1 MYHDQRL
8 IMRDGMLIGA
18 LERMC
23 ATLEISPSQ
32 AALAKERYDGVGEW
46 LAGSD
51 EPLLKLM
58 GIFLQGS
65 TAIGTTVKPIGS
77 SEHDVDLVAHAPG
90 LGDWVEPV
98 VLKKAI
104 GDRLKANGHYKPLLV
119 EMARCWRLVYANEFH
134 MDITPSIPN
143 QSCNMGGELVP
154 DRALKMWKP
163 SNPKG
168 YKALFLERVKL
179 APRFRVTK
187 SLHTQDRARADI
199 EPYPDQVRFKGLLQR
214 VVQILKRHRDV
225 FVSVN
230 EVDQSLSPISVLVT
244 TLASQSYE
252 YCVRTFIYDT
262 ELDLLFDVIRHMPDF
277 IEARSVNGRMHWF
290 VWNETTKG
298 ENFAE
303 KWNADPKRAEVFFT
317 WHARALNDISRLKD
331 AEGLDGLKRHLGDA
345 FGSGPAKA
353 VIDAITNDISAS
365 RRAGTLGVAP
375 RVGLVTGIAAATAT
389 PVRANT
395 FFGR

>member
-32 AALAKERYDGVGEW
+32 VALAKERYDGVGEW

-51 EPLLKLM
+51 DPLLKLM

-77 SEHDVDLVAHAPG
+77 NEHDVDLVAHAPG

-98 VLKKAI
+98 ALKKAI
-104 GDRLKANGHYKPLLV
+104 GDRLKINGHYKPLLV

-134 MDITPSIPN
+134 LDITPSIPN
-143 QSCNMGGELVP
+143 RSCNMGGELVP

-179 APRFRVTK
+179 APRFQVTK
-187 SLHTQDRARADI
+187 SLHTQDSARADI
-199 EPYPDQVRFKGLLQR
+199 EPYPDQARFKGLLQR

-252 YCVRTFIYDT
+252 YCVRTFTYDT

-277 IEARSVNGRMHWF
+277 IEARTGNGQTHWF

-317 WHARALNDISRLKD
+317 WHARALSDISRLKD

-353 VIDAITNDISAS
+353 VVDAITNDISAS

-375 RVGLVTGIAAATAT
+375 RVGLVTGVAAATAT

>member
-1 MYHDQRL
+1 MYNDQRL

-32 AALAKERYDGVGEW
+32 VALAKERYDGVGEW
-46 LAGSD
+46 LAGSED
-51 EPLLKLM
+51 PLLKLM
-58 GIFLQGS
+58 GILLQGS
-65 TAIGTTVKPIGS
+65 TAIGTTVRPIGS
-77 SEHDVDLVAHAPG
+77 NEHDVDLVAHAPD
-90 LGDWVEPV
+90 LGNGIEPAT
-98 VLKKAI
+98 LKKAI

-143 QSCNMGGELVP
+143 RSCNMGGELVP

-187 SLHTQDRARADI
+187 SLNAQDRARADI
-199 EPYPDQVRFKGLLQR
+199 EPYPEQVRFKGLLQR

-225 FVSVN
+225 FISVN

-252 YCVRTFIYDT
+252 YCVKTFIYDT
-262 ELDLLFDVIRHMPDF
+262 ELELLFDVIRHMPDF

-303 KWNADPKRAEVFFT
+303 KWNGDPKRAEVFFT
-317 WHARALNDISRLKD
+317 WHARALSDISRLKY
-331 AEGLDGLKRHLGDA
+331 AEGMDGLKRHLGDA

-353 VIDAITNDISAS
+353 VIDAITDEVSAS

-375 RVGLVTGIAAATAT
+375 RVGLVTGVAAAVAA

>member
-32 AALAKERYDGVGEW
+32 ATLAKERYEGVGEW
-46 LAGSD
+46 LAGSED
-51 EPLLKLM
+51 PLLKLI

-77 SEHDVDLVAHAPG
+77 NEHDVDLVAHAPG
-90 LGDWVEPV
+90 LDDWVEPAA
-98 VLKKAI
+98 LKTAI

-143 QSCNMGGELVP
+143 PSCNMGGELVP

-187 SLHTQDRARADI
+187 SLNAQDRARADI
-199 EPYPDQVRFKGLLQR
+199 EPYPEQVRFKGVLQR

-225 FVSVN
+225 FISVN
-230 EVDQSLSPISVLVT
+230 ELDQCLSPISVLVT

-252 YCVRTFIYDT
+252 YCVKTFIYDT
-262 ELDLLFDVIRHMPDF
+262 ELELLFDVIRHMPDF
-277 IEARSVNGRMHWF
+277 IEARSVNSRMHWF

-303 KWNADPKRAEVFFT
+303 KWNADPKRAEVFFA
-317 WHARALNDISRLKD
+317 WHARALSDISRLRD
-331 AEGLDGLKRHLGDA
+331 AEGMDGLKRHLGDA
-345 FGSGPAKA
+345 FGPGPAKA
-353 VIDAITNDISAS
+353 VIDAITDEISAS
-365 RRAGTLGVAP
+365 RRVGTLGVAP
-375 RVGLVTGIAAATAT
+375 RIGLVTGIASAAAT
-389 PVRANT
+389 PVGANT

>member
-51 EPLLKLM
+51 DPLLKLM

-65 TAIGTTVKPIGS
+65 TAIGTTVKPMGS
-77 SEHDVDLVAHAPG
+77 NEHDVDLVAHAPG

-98 VLKKAI
+98 TLKKAI

-143 QSCNMGGELVP
+143 RSCNMGGELVP
-154 DRALKMWKP
+154 DRPLKMWKP

-225 FVSVN
+225 FISVN

-252 YCVRTFIYDT
+252 YCVKTFIYDT

-277 IEARSVNGRMHWF
+277 IEARTVNGTMHWF

-303 KWNADPKRAEVFFT
+303 KWNGDPKRAEVFFT
-317 WHARALNDISRLKD
+317 WHARALGDISRLKD
-331 AEGLDGLKRHLGDA
+331 AEGMDGLRRYLGDA

-353 VIDAITNDISAS
+353 VVDAITDDISAS

-375 RVGLVTGIAAATAT
+375 GVGLVTGVAAATAT